1 MSPSRRSPL
10 PYQKI
15 HRTLRERHHWTL
27 LVLLA
32 ALLLSTVSALAATL
46 LAAVSAAWRVTALR
60 RTPGCAASTAL
71 LAAVPF

>member
-1 MSPSRRSPL
+1 M
-10 PYQKI
+10 
-15 HRTLRERHHWTL
+15 L

-46 LAAVSAAWRVTALR
+46 LATVSAAWRVTALR

-71 LAAVPF
+71 LATVPF